1 MMVIVFLQIKR
12 EAASKRDAS
21 FFKEAVFAFET
32 ASLWLKKD
40 FVIFLRVKLR
50 RWPAFSSG

>member
-32 ASLWLKKD
+32 ASLWLKP
-40 FVIFLRVKLR
+40 KLR
-50 RWPAFSSG
+50 DTLFGVYH